1 MCIIVDANV
10 AADVFTAGGNPDS
23 DFHAIA
29 ARLFDK
35 DDADVCLSYGGTSL
49 RNEYARISRVLRL
62 VVELDRQGR
71 LDRADDADVDAE
83 EREVEPYCESDDPH
97 IIALARSSEG
107 RVLCSHGRTLHQ
119 DFLDRR
125 LVSNPRGN
133 VYQNADH
140 RHLIDRHCG

>member
-10 AADVFTAGGNPDS
+10 AADVFTAGGNPNS
-23 DFHAIA
+23 DFHGIA
-29 ARLFDK
+29 SRLFDK
-35 DDADVCLSYGGTSL
+35 DDAGVCLSYGGTSL
-49 RNEYARISRVLRL
+49 RNEYARVRSVWRI

-83 EREVEPYCESDDPH
+83 ECEVEPFCESDDPP

-107 RVLCSHGRTLHQ
+107 RVLCSYDRALHQ
-119 DFLDRR
+119 DFVDRR

-140 RHLIDRHCG
+140 QHRINKHCC